1 MSWRSELQA
10 LRDDGFDV
18 LDWLSATEED
28 DEVVVTAC
36 LVRSEDPGSFRLV
49 RSPAPVESVVDMFPS
64 AQWHERETAEM
75 FEVDFA
81 GHPDPRPL
89 LVPEEQRG
97 VLRKDAAL
105 PARLE
110 PWPGAVD
117 PAKPRRV
124 QDPPGTPWR

>member
-1 MSWRSELQA
+1 MRSWRLCHELAQRLQA

-64 AQWHERETAEM
+64 AQWHEQGR
-75 FEVDFA
+75 
-81 GHPDPRPL
+81 PPRCS
-89 LVPEEQRG
+89 
-97 VLRKDAAL
+97 A
-105 PARLE
+105 
-110 PWPGAVD
+110 
-117 PAKPRRV
+117 
-124 QDPPGTPWR
+124 